1 MTKLLISLGLT
12 LFLAAC
18 ANADGSQPR
27 LSSSAGGA
35 GPAGFNGGYA
45 GANNGFSNLNT
56 KSVPF

>member
-1 MTKLLISLGLT
+1 MTKLLISLVFT
-12 LFLAAC
+12 LLLAAC

-27 LSSSAGGA
+27 YSFSGGGA
-35 GPAGFNGGYA
+35 SPAGFNGGYA